1 MSTENADA
9 GGREG
14 VGERGREGGRERGR
28 EGGRE
33 RGREGALNAD
43 AVTVSSSSNEEG
55 VRTASS
61 SSPQEGVT
69 WAKSLDS
76 VDTKSSS
83 QASSSPHCSPHAS
96 SPSPQAI
103 NQLPPQAPVETTMP
117 ATLRR
122 VTGGGAAILVGAVL
136 AAGLAGGWGLGVDL
150 RAVLPSFENGEL
162 PNTLLYLKA
171 DMLEVGTLSP
181 PQVIERLR
189 VISNGIDDDGNS
201 NDFQV

>member
-1 MSTENADA
+1 
-9 GGREG
+9 
-14 VGERGREGGRERGR
+14 
-28 EGGRE
+28 
-33 RGREGALNAD
+33 
-43 AVTVSSSSNEEG
+43 
-55 VRTASS
+55 
-61 SSPQEGVT
+61 
-69 WAKSLDS
+69 
-76 VDTKSSS
+76 
-83 QASSSPHCSPHAS
+83 
-96 SPSPQAI
+96 
-103 NQLPPQAPVETTMP
+103 MP

>member
-1 MSTENADA
+1 
-9 GGREG
+9 
-14 VGERGREGGRERGR
+14 
-28 EGGRE
+28 
-33 RGREGALNAD
+33 
-43 AVTVSSSSNEEG
+43 
-55 VRTASS
+55 
-61 SSPQEGVT
+61 
-69 WAKSLDS
+69 
-76 VDTKSSS
+76 
-83 QASSSPHCSPHAS
+83 
-96 SPSPQAI
+96 
-103 NQLPPQAPVETTMP
+103 MP

-150 RAVLPSFENGEL
+150 RAVLPRVENGFENAEL